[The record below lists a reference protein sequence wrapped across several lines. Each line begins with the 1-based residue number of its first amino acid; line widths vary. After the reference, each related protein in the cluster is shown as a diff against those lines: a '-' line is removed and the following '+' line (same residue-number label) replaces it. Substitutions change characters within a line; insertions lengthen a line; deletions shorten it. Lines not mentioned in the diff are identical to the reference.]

1 MQNTIKLQLISN
13 TILLQAA
20 MLLLFNKQEVL
31 KDHFRDKE
39 EEIEIAKTLEITN
52 TWDLWTK
59 NSE

>member
-1 MQNTIKLQLISN
+1 LISN